1 MWLQRIDLVGFKSF
15 ANKTALEFLPPTATS
30 RGITAIV
37 GPNGSGKSCVVDA
50 IRWVLGEQSMKL
62 LRGKKSEDV
71 IFAGTPKRAR
81 LGVAEV
87 TLHFNNEDGGAPI
100 DFSEVAIGR
109 RVYRSGE
116 SEYLLNGT
124 QVRREDIL
132 ILLAKA
138 RVGQRTYSIIGQGM
152 VDQFLLASPT
162 ERKAF
167 LDEAAGIRPAELKRD
182 QAVTKLERA
191 GENLRQGEVLLAEIS
206 PRLRSLTRQ
215 VRRLERREEVEREL
229 RQLLENWY
237 GSRWHELEVQIR
249 STRTKWQT
257 DETERKRLQGAVDE
271 IQMKLTA
278 LEREEQGKDAFLPLQ
293 REYETLVN
301 RRQELRERLLSL
313 RHAAA
318 QTEETR
324 APLPAT
330 ALTDDIDATINAVD
344 ELLEDLRMAGKL
356 DDVRGIVERIVAVQ
370 QRLAALRKRCTP
382 EAAASAPP
390 ELRETEGV
398 LKAIEGKLADVQSRM
413 AALHEEERRKK
424 GAFFELQRNYRTQ
437 QLALNTIAAKA
448 NDLRIELARIE
459 QKVEDLR
466 HDISRDLPGVD
477 PAHLTSRSDVTPSGA
492 EGSPL
497 PQDAE
502 DRIARLQRDLAAIGT
517 LDEQTVAEYRETKER
532 AEFLTTQTED
542 LRKSITA
549 LERII
554 EELETEIDRAFHAAF
569 STINDHFERFF
580 RQLFGGGQ
588 AKLALIREEPK
599 DENNE
604 DENEDKDSEIPDIP
618 PADRFTPY
626 ALRLTPQI
634 SGIDIAAT
642 PPGKRIKSIA
652 MLSGGERALVAIALL
667 CAIISSSKS
676 PFVVLDEVDAA
687 LDEANSVRFAEIL
700 KDLARATQFIVVT
713 HNRYSMERA
722 ASIYGV
728 TMGDDGV
735 SKLLSLKLEEANVV
749 AASSV

>member
-1 MWLQRIDLVGFKSF
+1 MWLQKIDLVGFKSF
-15 ANKTALEFLPPTATS
+15 ANKTSLEFLPPTSTS

-71 IFAGTPKRAR
+71 IFAGTPKRPR

-87 TLHFNNEDGGAPI
+87 TLHLNNEDGGAPI
-100 DFSEVAIGR
+100 DYSEIAIGR

-132 ILLAKA
+132 ILLAKS

-162 ERKAF
+162 ERKTF
-167 LDEAAGIRPAELKRD
+167 LDEAAGIRPAEIKRD
-182 QAVTKLERA
+182 QAVGKLERA
-191 GENLRQGEVLLAEIS
+191 SENLRQGETLLAEIA

-215 VRRLERREEVEREL
+215 VKRLERRDEVEREL
-229 RQLLENWY
+229 RDLLHAWY
-237 GSRWHELEVQIR
+237 GSRWQELAEQIEQ
-249 STRTKWQT
+249 SRTKWQV
-257 DETERKRLQGAVDE
+257 DETERQHLQAAVDD
-271 IQMKLTA
+271 IQSKLTA
-278 LEREEQGKDAFLPLQ
+278 LEREEQSKDTFLPLQ
-293 REYETLVN
+293 REYETLVD
-301 RRQELRERLLSL
+301 RRQELRERILGL

-318 QTEETR
+318 AATTSR
-324 APLPAT
+324 TPTPAT
-330 ALTDDIDATINAVD
+330 ALAEEMDGILAILD
-344 ELLEDLRMAGKL
+344 ELLGDLRMVGKL
-356 DDVRGIVERIVAVQ
+356 DDAQPLVG
-370 QRLAALRKRCTP
+370 RLAELQRRLMELRKRCAP
-382 EAAASAPP
+382 EATSEQPP
-390 ELRETEGV
+390 ALRESESA

-413 AALHEEERRKK
+413 ATLHEEERRKK

-437 QLALNTIAAKA
+437 QLALNDVAAKA
-448 NDLRIELARIE
+448 NDLRIELARLE
-459 QKVEDLR
+459 QKREDLR
-466 HDISRDLPGVD
+466 HDIARDLPDVNPD
-477 PAHLTSRSDVTPSGA
+477 TLTASATSLPTDT
-492 EGSPL
+492 EG
-497 PQDAE
+497 
-502 DRIARLQRDLAAIGT
+502 RIAHLQRDLAAIGT
-517 LDEQTVAEYRETKER
+517 LDEQTVQEYRETKER
-532 AEFLTTQTED
+532 AEFLTAQTED

-554 EELETEIDRAFHAAF
+554 EELETDIDRAFHTAF
-569 STINDHFERFF
+569 VAINEHFERFF

-588 AKLALIREEPK
+588 AKLALIREEPPEEGVEGVEGIK
-599 DENNE
+599 GI
-604 DENEDKDSEIPDIP
+604 KGIPDIP
-618 PADRFTPY
+618 PTDR
-626 ALRLTPQI
+626 LKSQVSRLTPQV
-634 SGIDIAAT
+634 SGIDITAT

-667 CAIISSSKS
+667 CAIISSSRS

-700 KDLARATQFIVVT
+700 KDLARETQFVVVT

-722 ASIYGV
+722 AMIYGV

-735 SKLLSLKLEEANVV
+735 SKLLSLKLEEANAV
-749 AASSV
+749 AGTRA

>member
-37 GPNGSGKSCVVDA
+37 GPNGSGKSCAVDA
-50 IRWVLGEQSMKL
+50 IRWVLGEHSMKL

-87 TLHFNNEDGGAPI
+87 TLHLNNEDGGAPI

-182 QAVTKLERA
+182 QAVSKLERA
-191 GENLRQGEVLLAEIS
+191 GENLRQGEVLLAEIT

-229 RQLLENWY
+229 RQLLETWY
-237 GSRWHELEVQIR
+237 GSRWHELATQRERMRVR
-249 STRTKWQT
+249 WET
-257 DETERKRLQGAVDE
+257 DETERKRLQAAVDE
-271 IQMKLTA
+271 IQAKLTA

-293 REYETLVN
+293 REYETLVD

-313 RHAAA
+313 RHVAA
-318 QTEETR
+318 QTAETR

-356 DDVRGIVERIVAVQ
+356 DDVRGIVERIAAVQ
-370 QRLAALRKRCTP
+370 QRLASLRKRCTP
-382 EAAASAPP
+382 EAVNAPPP

-424 GAFFELQRNYRTQ
+424 GTFFELQRNYRTQ

-466 HDISRDLPGVD
+466 HDISRDLPDVD
-477 PAHLTSRSDVTPSGA
+477 PAQLQQPTEA
-492 EGSPL
+492 L
-497 PQDAE
+497 PPDTE

-517 LDEQTVAEYRETKER
+517 LDEQTVQEYRETSAR
-532 AEFLTTQTED
+532 AEFLTSQTED

-554 EELETEIDRAFHAAF
+554 EELGTEIERAFHASF

-588 AKLALIREEPK
+588 AKLALIREEV
-599 DENNE
+599 E
-604 DENEDKDSEIPDIP
+604 DVEGVEDVKGVKGVKEIPDIP
-618 PADRFTPY
+618 PVDSYKLPATSSKLGV
-626 ALRLTPQI
+626 A
-634 SGIDIAAT
+634 GIDITAT

-735 SKLLSLKLEEANVV
+735 SKLLSLKLEEANAVV
-749 AASSV
+749 AHA

>member
-15 ANKTALEFLPPTATS
+15 ANKTALEFLPPTSTS

-71 IFAGTPKRAR
+71 IFAGTPKRPR

-87 TLHFNNEDGGAPI
+87 TLHLNNEDHGAPI
-100 DFSEVAIGR
+100 DFAEVAIGR

-132 ILLAKA
+132 ILLAKS

-182 QAVTKLERA
+182 QAVGKLERA
-191 GENLRQGEVLLAEIS
+191 SENLRQGETLLAEIA

-215 VRRLERREEVEREL
+215 VRRLERRDEVEREL
-229 RQLLENWY
+229 RELLHTWY
-237 GSRWHELEVQIR
+237 GSRWQELGQQIEQSR
-249 STRTKWQT
+249 KKWQA
-257 DETERKRLQGAVDE
+257 DETERQRLQAAVDA
-271 IQMKLTA
+271 IQSKLTA
-278 LEREEQGKDAFLPLQ
+278 LEREEQGKDTFLPLQ
-293 REYETLVN
+293 REYETLMD
-301 RRQELRERLLSL
+301 RRQELRERILGL

-318 QTEETR
+318 AATTSR
-324 APLPAT
+324 TPTPAT
-330 ALTDDIDATINAVD
+330 ALAEEMDGILATLD
-344 ELLEDLRMAGKL
+344 ELLGDLRMIGKL
-356 DDVRGIVERIVAVQ
+356 DDAQPLVERLAELQ
-370 QRLAALRKRCTP
+370 RRLAELRKRCAP
-382 EAAASAPP
+382 EAAAGQPP
-390 ELRETEGV
+390 ALRESESA

-437 QLALNTIAAKA
+437 QLALNDVAAKA
-448 NDLRIELARIE
+448 NDLRIELARLE
-459 QKVEDLR
+459 QKREDLR
-466 HDISRDLPGVD
+466 HDIGRDLPGVD
-477 PAHLTSRSDVTPSGA
+477 PEQLQAPTA
-492 EGSPL
+492 AL
-497 PQDAE
+497 PPDAE
-502 DRIARLQRDLAAIGT
+502 DRVARLQRDLAAIGT
-517 LDEQTVAEYRETKER
+517 LDEQTVQEYRETKER
-532 AEFLTTQTED
+532 AEFLTTQTDD

-554 EELETEIDRAFHAAF
+554 EELGTDIDRAFHAAF
-569 STINDHFERFF
+569 ATINDHFERFF

-588 AKLALIREEPK
+588 AKLAIIREEVPS
-599 DENNE
+599 E
-604 DENEDKDSEIPDIP
+604 DVEGVEEVKGIPDIP
-618 PADRFTPY
+618 PTDR
-626 ALRLTPQI
+626 LRPRTSDLGPQV
-634 SGIDIAAT
+634 SGIDITAT

-667 CAIISSSKS
+667 CAIISSSRS

-700 KDLARATQFIVVT
+700 KDLARETQFVVVT

-722 ASIYGV
+722 AMIYGV

-735 SKLLSLKLEEANVV
+735 SKLLSLKLEEAH
-749 AASSV
+749 AATA

>member
-257 DETERKRLQGAVDE
+257 DETERKRLQGTVDE
-271 IQMKLTA
+271 IQAKLSA

-293 REYETLVN
+293 REYETLVD

-318 QTEETR
+318 QTAETR

-356 DDVRGIVERIVAVQ
+356 DDVRGTVERIASVQ
-370 QRLAALRKRCTP
+370 QRLAALRKRCVP

-466 HDISRDLPGVD
+466 HDISRDLPDVD
-477 PAHLTSRSDVTPSGA
+477 PAHLQQPTVA
-492 EGSPL
+492 L
-497 PQDAE
+497 PPDAE
-502 DRIARLQRDLAAIGT
+502 DRVSRLQRDLAAIGT

-532 AEFLTTQTED
+532 AEFLTAQTED
-542 LRKSITA
+542 LRKSITV

-588 AKLALIREEPK
+588 AKLALIREEPP
-599 DENNE
+599 EEVEGVE
-604 DENEDKDSEIPDIP
+604 DVKGVKEIPDIP
-618 PADRFTPY
+618 PRDRESGVKRQVSGV
-626 ALRLTPQI
+626 A
-634 SGIDIAAT
+634 GIDIAAT

-735 SKLLSLKLEEANVV
+735 SKLLSLKLEEAGAVTR
-749 AASSV
+749 A